1 LYLTLPMRDGG
12 KVSGGGGFMMDV
24 VDPDRKARLMRALSA
39 AGGMPDRVGFT
50 NVDAESW
57 IV

>member
-1 LYLTLPMRDGG
+1 MRDGG
-12 KVSGGGGFMMDV
+12 KVSGACGGFMMFV
-24 VDPDRKARLMRALSA
+24 VDPDRKAQLMRALSA